1 MNVGC
6 TLNCEFS
13 FYLNPIQKINLKQAL
28 KHLFLIVSLIA
39 AAGRMAA
46 QKIPQKLPEKTRILF
61 VLDASGSMQ
70 AAWEGNVSRMEA
82 AKTILTKLVDS
93 LRNNQNLELALRVY
107 GHRYPRQSNNC
118 QDSFLE
124 VPFGP
129 KNHHSIISKITD
141 IKPLG
146 TTPIT
151 YSLLQA
157 AKDFPQNPGYRN
169 IIILITDGIES
180 CGGDPC
186 ATSLELQKK
195 NIFLRPFVIGLGLKG
210 SEVLNCVGKFFNSE
224 NSSGFNQG
232 LNHAIETTFS
242 KTTVSVELLD
252 AHNNATVTNVNVSFV
267 NNTTGVATYEF
278 IHYLDVNGKPDS
290 VQIDP
295 VLSYDVVVNTLPA
308 ITKRNVSITNGKH
321 NVITIP
327 APQGSIVVKQEE
339 RSRNELTVLVR
350 EKGKTPTLNTQKGTD
365 SFNYLAG
372 QYEVETLTV
381 PRRVF
386 DVTVTADKTSTITLP
401 TPGMVN
407 FNTIAKGYGSLF
419 EIVADGSQHW
429 VCDLDQTHS
438 QQSLSLLPGSYKI
451 AFRVKEAKG
460 SKYTGVKSFQVK
472 SGKSVNVN
480 VF

>member
-1 MNVGC
+1 MIVALSLMVSAQLYG
-6 TLNCEFS
+6 
-13 FYLNPIQKINLKQAL
+13 QKKVL
-28 KHLFLIVSLIA
+28 
-39 AAGRMAA
+39 
-46 QKIPQKLPEKTRILF
+46 QKPPEKTRILF

-70 AAWEGNVSRMEA
+70 AAWEGPVSRMDA
-82 AKTILTKLVDS
+82 AKNILSKLVDS

-124 VPFGP
+124 VPFGA
-129 KNHHSIISKITD
+129 KNHNTIINKIKD

-186 ATSLELQKK
+186 QTSLELQKK

-224 NSSGFNQG
+224 DATGFNQL
-232 LNHAIETTFS
+232 LNKAIETTFS

-252 AHNNATVTNVNVSFV
+252 AHNNATETNVNVSFV
-267 NNTTGVATYEF
+267 NNTTGVAVYEF
-278 IHYLDVNGKPDS
+278 IHYLDANGKPDS
-290 VQIDP
+290 VQVDP
-295 VLSYDVVVNTLPA
+295 VLSYDVVVNTMPPV
-308 ITKRNVSITNGKH
+308 TKRNVNIINGRH
-321 NVITIP
+321 NVVSIE
-327 APQGSIVVKQEE
+327 APQGNILVRQEG

-350 EKGKTPTLNTQKGTD
+350 EKGKGAILNTQKGTD
-365 SFNYLAG
+365 SFRYLVG
-372 QYEVETLTV
+372 QYEVETLTL
-381 PRRVF
+381 PRRIF
-386 DVTVTADKTSTITLP
+386 DVDVKADKTSSITLP
-401 TPGMVN
+401 TPGVAN
-407 FNTIAKGYGSLF
+407 INTLAKGYGSLF
-419 EIVADGSQHW
+419 EVTPDGSQRW
-429 VCDLDQTHS
+429 VCDLDQNFS
-438 QQSLSLLPGSYKI
+438 MQSLNLLPGNYKV
-451 AFRVKEAKG
+451 AFRVKESKG
-460 SKYTGVKSFQVK
+460 SKYTGVKSFTLR
-472 SGKSVNVN
+472 SGQTLNVN